1 MRMHH
6 WRAIGAVT
14 LVAVLTALPASAD
27 LASQRCAAAKLRAAS
42 RKASGKLACYR
53 QAAARGVPVDPACL
67 ARPEQKF
74 AAAFAAAERRPGC
87 LTPGDAVMIEA
98 TVDAFVTT
106 LASDLPGTTTT
117 TVTTTTS
124 STNSTAGTCGFDNGC
139 TGTCPGGFCTVL
151 VPCSGFCTPTTAPA
165 SCVCS
170 AVTFTTC
177 TMPVCVTTTSV
188 P

>member
-1 MRMHH
+1 MRAIH
-6 WRAIGAVT
+6 WRSIGAAT
-14 LVAVLTALPASAD
+14 LVALLLALPASAD
-27 LASQRCAAAKLRAAS
+27 VAAQRCAAAKIRAAS

-53 QAAARGVPVDPACL
+53 QAALRGVPVEPSCL
-67 ARPEQKF
+67 TRPEQKF

-87 LTPGDAVMIEA
+87 LTPGDAAMIEA

-124 STNSTAGTCGFDNGC
+124 STNSTAGTCSFGNGC
-139 TGTCPGGFCTVL
+139 TGTCPGGFCTVF
-151 VPCSGFCTPTTAPA
+151 VPCSGFCQATTVPPA
-165 SCVCS
+165 CVCA

-177 TMPVCVTTTSV
+177 TVPVCVTTTSI

>member
-1 MRMHH
+1 M
-6 WRAIGAVT
+6 RAIHRSSIAAAAM
-14 LVAVLTALPASAD
+14 VAVLAALPASAD
-27 LASQRCAAAKLRAAS
+27 LAAQRCAAAKLKAAS

-53 QAAARGVPVDPACL
+53 RAAARGVPVDPACL
-67 ARPEQKF
+67 ARAEQKF

-87 LTPGDAVMIEA
+87 LTTGDAAMIEA

-117 TVTTTTS
+117 TVTTTTT
-124 STNSTAGTCGFDNGC
+124 STNSTAGTCSFDNGC
-139 TGTCPGGFCTVL
+139 TGSCPGGFCTVF
-151 VPCSGFCTPTTAPA
+151 VPCSGFCTATTVPP
-165 SCVCS
+165 SCVC
-170 AVTFTTC
+170 AAATFTTC